1 MQLHL
6 DHRFSFRSCDGV
18 VVMDPGRDGE
28 RVAEMGRALLPGTT
42 WHATRLMSWIPHLRQ
57 FQVAARRG
65 EANVCRRECRHKSSF
80 PTYQFLAIVTSEVL
94 TCAVIVVSTRR
105 RWRTSG
111 QMGLRSICRVRVP
124 QTPCD
129 RC

>member
-57 FQVAARRG
+57 FQVRQPAAVKQTFAG
-65 EANVCRRECRHKSSF
+65 GNAG
-80 PTYQFLAIVTSEVL
+80 TSHPF
-94 TCAVIVVSTRR
+94 R
-105 RWRTSG
+105 RTSFWP
-111 QMGLRSICRVRVP
+111 S
-124 QTPCD
+124 
-129 RC
+129 